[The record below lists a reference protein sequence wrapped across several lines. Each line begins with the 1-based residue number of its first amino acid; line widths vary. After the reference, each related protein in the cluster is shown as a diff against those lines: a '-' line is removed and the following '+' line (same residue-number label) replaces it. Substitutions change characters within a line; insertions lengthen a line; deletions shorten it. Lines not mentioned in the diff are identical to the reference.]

1 MAIFQKKTPM
11 QKLEAELSALTARAA
26 LLVAKRANAKGAFDS
41 AVAARDIHMR
51 QGNLDDE
58 KIGAKLQAAVDSAG
72 SALAGFDN
80 VIAAQAA
87 LIVDAEEK
95 LAVERMTVER
105 KAASESLA
113 ANIDTIEKQLGP
125 WLAMTRDLAAD
136 TTAVGHV
143 SFETDQI
150 GAYLRNA
157 AGEIEIAMAMAIRD
171 LRASVAAIAGGH
183 QTIPRAPH
191 VAAPALAPPKPV
203 TIRLFALK
211 GVQWIDTEGR
221 QRRVGKWNDVD
232 LPEKAAAFA
241 LKKGICIE
249 LTDPRRKQLHGM
261 SPGHPAAH
269 WCENLDDETDAGADA
284 TDPATRSEPVIHSAF
299 EVVDRGRPYV
309 LKTAPG
315 NPEAA

>member
-26 LLVAKRANAKGAFDS
+26 LLTAKRTTAQGAFDS
-41 AVAARDIHMR
+41 AVAARDVHML

-58 KIGAKLQAAVDSAG
+58 KIGTKLQAAVDSAA

-95 LAVERMTVER
+95 LAVERMAVER

-113 ANIDTIEKQLGP
+113 ANVDTIEKQLGP

-157 AGEIEIAMAMAIRD
+157 AGEVELATAMAIRD
-171 LRASVAAIAGGH
+171 LRASVAAIVAGH
-183 QTIPRAPH
+183 QPIPRVPQ
-191 VAAPALAPPKPV
+191 VDVPAPAPSKPV
-203 TIRLFALK
+203 TVRLFALK
-211 GVQWIDTEGR
+211 AVSWIDTDGR
-221 QRRVGKWNDVD
+221 QRRAGKWNDVD

-241 LKKGICIE
+241 LRNGVCVE
-249 LTDPRRKQLHGM
+249 LTDPRRKQLHGQ
-261 SPGHPAAH
+261 SPGHPDPH
-269 WCENLDDETDAGADA
+269 WCIDLDNEAGADEN
-284 TDPATRSEPVIHSAF
+284 TDTPRAPVLHSAF
-299 EVVDRGRPYV
+299 EVVDRGPTYT
-309 LKTAPG
+309 LKTHGPDV
-315 NPEAA
+315 AA